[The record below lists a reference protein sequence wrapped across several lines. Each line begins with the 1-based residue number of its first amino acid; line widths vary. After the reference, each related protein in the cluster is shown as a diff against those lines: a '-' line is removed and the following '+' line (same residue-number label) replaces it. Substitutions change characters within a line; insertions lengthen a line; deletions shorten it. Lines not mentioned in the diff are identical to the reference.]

1 MFKKKR
7 DTNIK
12 KNKMIRI
19 NDKMMYE
26 EDMTEEQK
34 RQSRGDD
41 NRYKRNHVG
50 WKIVEAILISSVR
63 VTNNENNKL
72 KILRYCYE
80 KLYKVDT
87 VRNRGFGKLELIIAN
102 YRDAN

>member
-1 MFKKKR
+1 M
-7 DTNIK
+7 
-12 KNKMIRI
+12 
-19 NDKMMYE
+19 
-26 EDMTEEQK
+26 
-34 RQSRGDD
+34 
-41 NRYKRNHVG
+41 
-50 WKIVEAILISSVR
+50 ISSVR

-72 KILRYCYE
+72 KILRYCHE